1 MKQMDKVVF
10 MAIFLVAMTHPSGIA
25 KTQRVPCRAYI
36 DALIDLGESHGNK
49 SVHIMFQG
57 RVIPPY
63 KKLIR
68 YQQVLKYG
76 RDHGGVNQVDIG
88 WCDVEIEWNKLKQ
101 KAQQN
106 DASIEKHRDS
116 VIRPWR

>member
-1 MKQMDKVVF
+1 MNLTPTSNLNRLNLEIKQIAKVAF
-10 MAIFLVAMTHPSGIA
+10 TAFFLVTMTHPSGIA

-49 SVHIMFQG
+49 SAHIMLQG
-57 RVIPPY
+57 RVMPPY
-63 KKLIR
+63 KKLIK

-88 WCDVEIEWNKLKQ
+88 WCDVEIE
-101 KAQQN
+101 
-106 DASIEKHRDS
+106 
-116 VIRPWR
+116 